1 MELRNSIWTTMDTKG
16 NNCTSLGEK
25 KKKIAC
31 MVPRVIS
38 RNNRLCIGWKY
49 RGKSIDRFLPVLSQQ
64 HIYAGDAPLMSAVL
78 LRRILLSD
86 AHGSQRDEKQPYHQE
101 ATTGGD
107 QCRRILRGFRARSEL
122 NQTDNQHHRS
132 QQQRADDD
140 VQGIYLE

>member
-1 MELRNSIWTTMDTKG
+1 
-16 NNCTSLGEK
+16 
-25 KKKIAC
+25 

-38 RNNRLCIGWKY
+38 RNIRLHDGWKY

-64 HIYAGDAPLMSAVL
+64 HIYTGDAPLMGAVL
-78 LRRILLSD
+78 LRRALLSD
-86 AHGSQRDEKQPYHQE
+86 AHGSQRGEEHPYHQE

-107 QCRRILRGFRARSEL
+107 QCRRVLCCFRTRSEL

-132 QQQRADDD
+132 QQQRADND